1 VIRLCCVHLSVCC
14 VLLCGRTAGADTSDF
29 EVSGAT
35 ISAYPIALAVLP
47 TKTAANQLEAL
58 RTSLGRKLDITAMF
72 KVLDPHAFLAKADE
86 GDDVKSIN
94 FQAWRDVA
102 ARGLVKLRI
111 DVSTVTYSLFDA
123 GLGKPIDR
131 ATFAF
136 TSGQA
141 EALSGPIADRII
153 EKLSGEPGPFNS
165 RLVFVRKEGRDK
177 SLWVAEPD
185 GTRARRITK
194 RGTLNILPTW
204 DHQGRAVYFTSYARG
219 TPDLY
224 RVLPTGGRWTAVSR
238 REGLNTGAAVSP
250 SSVTVGGKTY
260 ARLIALSLSKDGN
273 SEIYLLDEGG
283 RIVKRLTNHWG
294 IDTSPSWSPDSR
306 RIAYVSNRGGSPQI
320 YTVSVASGAR
330 QRLTFQGNYNQT
342 PAWSPKGDL
351 VAFTGRD
358 ERNVFDV
365 FTVNVNTLKIRRLT
379 QDQGHNEEPSW
390 APNGRLIAFTS
401 TRGGSSPRIWIM
413 REDGRNAR
421 LLNKAMGAAIT
432 PRWSPFL
439 PARK

>member
-1 VIRLCCVHLSVCC
+1 VSPAPLRWLAALSPA
-14 VLLCGRTAGADTSDF
+14 LLIAQPATAADF

-35 ISAYPIALAVLP
+35 ISAYPIALAALP
-47 TKTAANQLEAL
+47 AKNRAADLEAL
-58 RTSLGRKLDITAMF
+58 RDSLARKLQITAMF
-72 KVLDPHAFLAKADE
+72 KVLDPHAFLAKPNE
-86 GDDVKSIN
+86 GDRAEAID

-111 DVSTVTYSLFDA
+111 DVSTVTFTLFDTEV
-123 GLGKPIDR
+123 GKQLDR
-131 ATFAF
+131 ATYAL
-136 TSGQA
+136 
-141 EALSGPIADRII
+141 EAGRAARLSGAIADRII

-185 GTRARRITK
+185 GSDPRRVTAP
-194 RGTLNILPTW
+194 GTLNILPNW
-204 DHQGRAVYFTSYARG
+204 DHEGRALYFTSYARG

-224 RVLPTGGRWTAVSR
+224 RVAASGGRWTAISR

-250 SSVTVGGKTY
+250 GPVRLGKKTY

-320 YTVSVASGAR
+320 YAVDVASGAR

-351 VAFTGRD
+351 IAFTGRD
-358 ERNVFDV
+358 ERNVFDL
-365 FTVNVNTLKIRRLT
+365 FTLDVSTLKVRRLT
-379 QDQGHNEEPSW
+379 QDQGNNEEPSW
-390 APNGRLIAFTS
+390 APNGRLVAFTS
-401 TRGGSSPRIWIM
+401 TRGAAGPRIWIM
-413 REDGRNAR
+413 REDGRHAR
-421 LLNKAMGAAIT
+421 LLNPAIGTAIT

-439 PARK
+439 PPRR